1 MRARPCCAFLLL
13 AAAIVSPAQ
22 TTALDRYVAEPDG
35 AYAYRRVQ
43 TVAGAGYT
51 AHILELTSQ
60 NWRTAAE
67 VDRTLW
73 KHWLTVVVPALVRTS
88 TGLLLISGGSNSD
101 TPPSS
106 VDPALGL
113 AAVLAGA
120 VLAELQQVPNQPLR
134 FTEESRSL
142 SEDALIAYTWDK
154 FLRTGDETWPAQLP
168 MTKAAVRAMDA
179 VTAFAATG
187 DGGNRTVDR
196 FVVAG
201 ASKRGW
207 TTWLTAAV
215 DPRVVAAIPLVIDT
229 LNVERAFLHHWQAYG
244 FWAPAVRDY
253 EEAGVMAWL
262 GTARLAS
269 LFALVD
275 PYAYRDRLVMPKYLI
290 HASGDEFFLPDSSR
304 FYFDDLPGPKYLR
317 YVPNTGHG
325 LNTPAAADVLTGAL
339 AFFRLVAGEGSLPR
353 FTWEFPSESTIRV
366 RAQDAPVEVRLW
378 QATNPLA
385 RDFRYEAIGPSWVS
399 STVTAT
405 GSGVYEITVSAPAT
419 GWTAFFGELTYL
431 AAGLPLKFTTPVR
444 VVPDRLPFAAPA
456 AVVSAANY
464 LPLVTAESIA
474 SAFGGDMA
482 AGIEE
487 ATELPLPE
495 TLGGVSVKVTDSGGR
510 TRSAPLFFVS
520 PGQLNFLVP
529 VGTTQGLARLEIV
542 RDGRTV
548 TKGQV
553 MVEAISPA
561 LFSANG
567 DGRGVAA
574 GLAIRVRADGS
585 QSWDYLFD
593 AAAPLGARAPVAVD
607 LGGPGDQ
614 VFLSLFGTGMRDG
627 SGAATATVGGEP
639 VGVQG
644 PVAQGQFVGLDQVN
658 LGPLPRAL
666 AGRGDVEIRLVVAGR
681 ETNVVTV
688 RLR

>member
-1 MRARPCCAFLLL
+1 MRARIALLFLT
-13 AAAIVSPAQ
+13 AAVVCPAQ
-22 TTALDRYVAEPDG
+22 TTALDRYVVERDA
-35 AYAYRRVQ
+35 AYSYRRVQ
-43 TVAGAGYT
+43 TVARFGYT

-60 NWRTAAE
+60 NWRTAAD

-73 KHWLTVVVPALVRTS
+73 KHWLTVIVPALVRTN
-88 TGLLLISGGSNSD
+88 TGLLLISGGSGSD
-101 TPPSS
+101 TPPSA

-113 AAVLAGA
+113 AAIAAGA

-134 FTEESRSL
+134 FTDESRSR

-179 VTAFAATG
+179 VTAFVATN

-229 LNVERAFLHHWQAYG
+229 LNIERTFLHHWQAYG

-269 LFALVD
+269 LLALVD
-275 PYAYRDRLVMPKYLI
+275 PYAYRERLAMPKYLV

-325 LNTPAAADVLTGAL
+325 LNTPAAADVLTSAL
-339 AFFRLVAGEGSLPR
+339 SFFRFVAGEGSLPR
-353 FTWEFPSESTIRV
+353 FTWEFPSESTIRIRV
-366 RAQDAPVEVRLW
+366 QDAPVEVRLW
-378 QATNPLA
+378 RATNPLA
-385 RDFRYEAIGPSWVS
+385 RDFRYEAIGPSWTSV
-399 STVTAT
+399 TVEASGAGFYEMSVPAPTA
-405 GSGVYEITVSAPAT
+405 
-419 GWTAFFGELTYL
+419 GWTAFFAELTYL
-431 AAGLPLKFTTPVR
+431 TAGLPIKFTTPVR

-456 AVVSAANY
+456 AAVSAANY

-474 SAFGGDMA
+474 SAFAENLAGGVA
-482 AGIEE
+482 E
-487 ATELPLPE
+487 ASELPLPE
-495 TLGGVSVKVTDSGGR
+495 MLGGVSVRVTDSAGQMR
-510 TRSAPLFFVS
+510 TAPLFFVS

-529 VGTTQGLARLEIV
+529 AGTAQGLARLEIV

-548 TKGQV
+548 TKGQMIV
-553 MVEAISPA
+553 DPVSPA

-574 GLAIRVRADGS
+574 GLALRVRADGS
-585 QSWDYLFD
+585 QSWEYLFD
-593 AAAPLGARAPVAVD
+593 ATAPLGARVPVAVD

-614 VFLSLFGTGMRDG
+614 VFLSLFGTGMRGG

-658 LGPLPRAL
+658 LGPLPRTL
-666 AGRGDVEIRLVVAGR
+666 AGRGEVEIRLVVAGR
-681 ETNVVTV
+681 GANVVTV

>member
-1 MRARPCCAFLLL
+1 MRARTAQAFLLL
-13 AAAIVSPAQ
+13 TAAFVSAAQ
-22 TTALDRYVAEPDG
+22 TTALDRYVAEPDA

-43 TVAGAGYT
+43 TVAGFGYT

-60 NWRTAAE
+60 NWRTTAE

-73 KHWLTVVVPALVRTS
+73 RHWLTVVVPALVRTN

-113 AAVLAGA
+113 AAVSAGA
-120 VLAELQQVPNQPLR
+120 VLAELSQVPNQPLR
-134 FTEESRSL
+134 FADEGRSR

-154 FLRTGDETWPAQLP
+154 FLRTGDEMWPAQLP

-179 VTAFAATG
+179 VTAFAATSE
-187 DGGNRTVDR
+187 GGNRTVNR

-269 LFALVD
+269 LLALVD
-275 PYAYRDRLVMPKYLI
+275 PYAYRERLVMPKYLI

-317 YVPNTGHG
+317 YVPNSGHG

-339 AFFRLVAGEGSLPR
+339 AFFRLVAGEGNLPR
-353 FTWEFPSESTIRV
+353 FTWELPAENIVRV
-366 RAQDAPVEVRLW
+366 RVQDAPAEVRLW
-378 QATNPLA
+378 RATNPLA
-385 RDFRYEAIGPSWVS
+385 RDFRFEAIGPSWVGA
-399 STVTAT
+399 TVTAT
-405 GSGVYEITVSAPAT
+405 GSGVYEVTVPAPAA
-419 GWTAFFGELTYL
+419 GWTAFFAELTYL
-431 AAGLPLKFTTPVR
+431 VDGLPLKFTTPVR
-444 VVPDRLPFAAPA
+444 VVPDTLPFAPPA
-456 AVVSAANY
+456 AAVSAANY

-474 SAFGGDMA
+474 SAFGENLA
-482 AGIEE
+482 AGVAE
-487 ATELPLPE
+487 AIQLPLPE
-495 TLGGVSVKVTDSGGR
+495 TLGGVSLRVTDSGGQ
-510 TRSAPLFFVS
+510 TRMAPLFFVS

-529 VGTTQGLARLEIV
+529 AGTAPGLARLEIV
-542 RDGRTV
+542 RDRRTI
-548 TKGQV
+548 TKGQM
-553 MVEAISPA
+553 MVEAVAPA
-561 LFSANG
+561 LFSANA

-574 GLAIRVRADGS
+574 GLAIRVKADGS
-585 QSWDYLFD
+585 QSWEYLFD
-593 AAAPLGARAPVAVD
+593 AAAPVGARTPVAVD
-607 LGGPGDQ
+607 LGGAGDQ
-614 VFLSLFGTGMRDG
+614 VFLSLFGTGMRGG
-627 SGAATATVGGEP
+627 SGGATATVGGEP

-658 LGPLPRAL
+658 LGPLPRTL
-666 AGRGDVEIRLVVAGR
+666 AGRGEVEIRLVVAGR
-681 ETNVVTV
+681 GANVVTV
-688 RLR
+688 RVR